1 MDTTKEMRLRFHVLG
16 YFLVSLLFVGAG
28 LMLGASGVSDSI
40 VATLF
45 SFAKYMILSLIIGI
59 IGIWRANE
67 LSSRLFFIWLVVIP
81 VAYVLFLIMVRIAR
95 AHL

>member
-1 MDTTKEMRLRFHVLG
+1 MDTIKAMRLRFHVLG
-16 YFLVSLLFVGAG
+16 YFLVSLLFVGSG

-40 VATLF
+40 VSALF
-45 SFAKYMILSLIIGI
+45 SFAKYMILGLIIGV
-59 IGIWRANE
+59 IGIWRAKE

-95 AHL
+95 AHS

>member
-40 VATLF
+40 VTALF
-45 SFAKYMILSLIIGI
+45 SFAKYMILSLIV
-59 IGIWRANE
+59 
-67 LSSRLFFIWLVVIP
+67 S
-81 VAYVLFLIMVRIAR
+81 LFLIMVRIAR